1 MKIDEI
7 KRQLA
12 PIFKK
17 RQVALAYLFGS
28 RVHGRVTPLSD
39 VDVAV
44 AFADAVPKSKQF
56 DLELSLMAD
65 IGRVFEVER
74 VDIVNLKR
82 VKEPLIKH
90 RAVFYGRPLFVTD
103 ETRRFEL
110 ERIIRREYE
119 DTKHLRETQ
128 YAIMRQQLAQGIFG
142 KPEIYVSTR

>member
-7 KRQLA
+7 KRKLA

-28 RVHGRVTPLSD
+28 RAHGRVTPLSD

-44 AFADAVPKSKQF
+44 VFADAVPKDKQF
-56 DLELSLMAD
+56 DMELSLMAD

-74 VDIVNLKR
+74 VDIINLER

-90 RAVFYGRPLFVTD
+90 RAVFYGKPIFVTD

-128 YAIMRQQLAQGIFG
+128 YAIMRKQLAQGIFG